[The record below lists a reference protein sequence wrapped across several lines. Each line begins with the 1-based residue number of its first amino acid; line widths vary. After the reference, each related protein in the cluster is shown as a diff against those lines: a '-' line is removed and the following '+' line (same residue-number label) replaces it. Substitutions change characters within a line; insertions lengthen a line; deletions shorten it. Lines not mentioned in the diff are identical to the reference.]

1 MAKPKLHELLAVES
15 DADGVAK
22 KVSAEAKATFAKRT
36 DHFMGQ
42 TRTLESL
49 VAESNEDM
57 SVHATQQELTTTV
70 ADKMKYLEG
79 QLAKY
84 WDVVYKKECAN
95 GEARADIVVGETTIA
110 TAVPATFLL
119 GLEKKLQ
126 AYREVCTM
134 IPTLQPGVKWVLD
147 PSQGEGI
154 YKMDPPEK
162 KFKTEKEPNF
172 RVLYDATDHHPA
184 QIDKW
189 DATKNVGI
197 YTRNVWSGM
206 ISTSEKSELLGRID
220 NLLGAVKQARRRA
233 NGVEVTA
240 GRIAQKLFDYI
251 HAAV

>member
-1 MAKPKLHELLAVES
+1 MGKPKLHELLAVES

-49 VAESNEDM
+49 VDSNEDM
-57 SVHATQQELTTTV
+57 SVYASQQELTTTV
-70 ADKMKYLEG
+70 ADKLKYLEM

-84 WDVVYKKECAN
+84 WDVVYKKEYAN
-95 GEARADIVVGETTIA
+95 GEARADIRVGDQIIA
-110 TAVPATFLL
+110 TDVPATFLL

-126 AYREVCTM
+126 AYREVCTI

-147 PSQGEGI
+147 PSQGDNI
-154 YKMDPPEK
+154 WKMETAEK

-172 RVLYDATDHHPA
+172 RVLYEATDHHPA

-189 DATKNVGI
+189 DATKNVGV

-206 ISTSEKSELLGRID
+206 LSTSEKSELLGRID
-220 NLLGAVKQARRRA
+220 DLLGAVKQARRRA

-240 GRIAQKLFDYI
+240 GRIAKQLFDFI
-251 HAAV
+251 HAV

>member
-1 MAKPKLHELLAVES
+1 MGKPKLHELLAVES
-15 DADGVAK
+15 DAEGVAK
-22 KVSAEAKATFAKRT
+22 KVSAEAISTFSKRT
-36 DHFMGQ
+36 EHFMGQ

-49 VAESNEDM
+49 VETTEDM
-57 SVHATQQELTTTV
+57 TVHSSQQELTTTV
-70 ADKMKYLEG
+70 ADKLKYLEG

-84 WDVVYKKECAN
+84 WDVVYKKEFAN
-95 GEARADIVVGETTIA
+95 GEARADIVVGDVTIA
-110 TAVPATFLL
+110 TNVPATFLL
-119 GLEKKLQ
+119 GLEKKLH
-126 AYREVCTM
+126 AYRAVCEV
-134 IPTLQPGVKWVLD
+134 IPTLQPSVKWMLD
-147 PSQGEGI
+147 PSQGEHI

-189 DATKNVGI
+189 DATKNIGV

-240 GRIAQKLFDYI
+240 GRIAQQLFDYI
-251 HAAV
+251 HTV

>member
-22 KVSAEAKATFAKRT
+22 KVSSEAKSTFSKRT
-36 DHFMGQ
+36 EHFMGQ
-42 TRTLESL
+42 ERKLEMI
-49 VAESNEDM
+49 VESSEDM
-57 SVHATQQELTTTV
+57 SVHDSRQELTTTV
-70 ADKMKYLEG
+70 SDKLKYLEG

-95 GEARADIVVGETTIA
+95 GEARADIVVGDKTIA
-110 TAVPATFLL
+110 TGVPATFLL

-147 PSQGEGI
+147 PSMGDNI
-154 YKMDPPEK
+154 YKMEPAEK
-162 KFKTEKEPNF
+162 KFKTEKEPQF

-189 DATKNVGI
+189 DSTKNVGV

-220 NLLGAVKQARRRA
+220 DLLGAVKQARRRA

-240 GRIAQKLFDYI
+240 GRIAKQLFDFI
-251 HAAV
+251 HSV